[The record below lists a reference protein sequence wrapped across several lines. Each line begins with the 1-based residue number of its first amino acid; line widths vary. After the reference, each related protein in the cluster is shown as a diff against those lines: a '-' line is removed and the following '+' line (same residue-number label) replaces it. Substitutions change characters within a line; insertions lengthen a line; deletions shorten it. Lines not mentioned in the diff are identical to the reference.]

1 MLPKVCRLNF
11 PKELDMMSLYFEFV
25 FDILIPPQNTKGEVA
40 ILKVFK
46 MTIKLSVKSGKD
58 GTWTRSMVW
67 IHKVSST
74 GWDFKNRKKK
84 VHQTSSTGY
93 ETQFSSKFGANLSLP
108 CPFFSWTPSTNQ
120 CCCYVY
126 CSYKCSQWCI

>member
-58 GTWTRSMVW
+58 GT
-67 IHKVSST
+67 
-74 GWDFKNRKKK
+74 
-84 VHQTSSTGY
+84 
-93 ETQFSSKFGANLSLP
+93 
-108 CPFFSWTPSTNQ
+108 
-120 CCCYVY
+120 
-126 CSYKCSQWCI
+126 